1 MNNTILIEAM
11 VVLISTGNVNCAD
24 TRRYWHRDNAVNVII
39 QKLDNASK
47 AQIIKRTKLHRMLLN
62 VL

>member
-47 AQIIKRTKLHRMLLN
+47 A
-62 VL
+62 